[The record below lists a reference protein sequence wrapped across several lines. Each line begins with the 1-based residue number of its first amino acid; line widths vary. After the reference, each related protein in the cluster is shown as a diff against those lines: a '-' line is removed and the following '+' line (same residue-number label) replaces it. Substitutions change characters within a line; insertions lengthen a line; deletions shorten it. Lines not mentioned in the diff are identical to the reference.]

1 MQFEASNSFV
11 AAFDTDTRHEAPERD
26 ELQPQMH
33 PATLRFRDWQLESDY
48 LQAMRCQTA
57 AVVRFGILL
66 VLTVFLLFGVL
77 DLWAAPGHTGPSWTI
92 RAAAFVATALLFC
105 VSFTRVFEQHRETF
119 MLPFCLLLGLGMT
132 TLFSTLPQ
140 GGVGQYY
147 AGYMLIIVGAYT
159 VLGLRFVN
167 ATFVSLAIL
176 GMYLAVEYMFQ
187 SHAGAR
193 PLSNAAFIF
202 SAMCVSAVGGYI
214 HERQRRLAH
223 FRLRLIERERARSEY
238 SALHDPLTGLPNRR
252 LLMERMHRAM
262 ARDKRYH
269 TYAAALF
276 IDLDNFKP
284 VNDKFGHTFGDK
296 LLRAVAERLKEVV
309 RDTDTVTRVGGDEF
323 VVLLEDL
330 VEPEC
335 AELLKQR
342 MLLAFAAPFSIE
354 GETLRVEM
362 SVGCAL
368 DPVDARAPRELLQ
381 AADHAMY
388 EMKKRRG
395 RR

>member
-1 MQFEASNSFV
+1 MQFEASNSFL
-11 AAFDTDTRHEAPERD
+11 ASFDTEDCRAVPARD
-26 ELQPQMH
+26 DLQPVMH
-33 PATLRFRDWQLESDY
+33 PTTLRFREWTLENDY
-48 LQAMRCQTA
+48 LQVMRRETA
-57 AVVRFGILL
+57 AIVRFGILL
-66 VLTVFLLFGVL
+66 VLTVFLLFGML
-77 DLWAAPGHTGPSWTI
+77 DLWTASNYAGLSWTI
-92 RAAAFVATALLFC
+92 RAATFVTTAVLFV
-105 VSFTRVFEQHRETF
+105 VSFTRTFEQHRENF

-132 TLFSTLPQ
+132 ILLSVIP
-140 GGVGQYY
+140 GGDIDQYY
-147 AGYMLIIVGAYT
+147 AGYILIIVGAYT
-159 VLGLRFVN
+159 VLGLRFVK
-167 ATFVSLAIL
+167 ATFVSLAML
-176 GMYLAVEYMFQ
+176 GMYLSVELMLH

-193 PLSNAAFIF
+193 PMNNAAFIF
-202 SAMCVSAVGGYI
+202 SALIISAVGGYI
-214 HERQRRLAH
+214 YERQRRLAH
-223 FRLRLIERERARSEY
+223 FRLRLIERERARSEH

-252 LLMERMHRAM
+252 LLMERMHRAL

-284 VNDKFGHTFGDK
+284 VNDRYGHDVGDK

-330 VEPEC
+330 IEPEC

-342 MLLAFAAPFSIE
+342 ILLAFAAPISLE
-354 GETLRVEM
+354 GEVLRVEM

-368 DPVDARAPRELLQ
+368 DPIDARTPRELLQ
-381 AADHAMY
+381 AADRAMY
-388 EMKKRRG
+388 AMKQRRG

>member
-1 MQFEASNSFV
+1 MQFEASNSFIE
-11 AAFDTDTRHEAPERD
+11 AFDTDTREAPPRGGD
-26 ELQPQMH
+26 LQPEMH
-33 PATLRFRDWQLESDY
+33 PATLRFREWSLERDY
-48 LQAMRCQTA
+48 VQSMRRQTA

-66 VLTVFLLFGVL
+66 VLTVYLLFGML
-77 DLWAAPGHTGPSWTI
+77 DLWIAPNYAGLSWTL
-92 RAAAFVATALLFC
+92 RAAVFIATAVLFA
-105 VSFTRVFEQHRETF
+105 VSFTRLFEQHRETF
-119 MLPFCLLLGLGMT
+119 MLPFCLLLGMGMT
-132 TLFSTLPQ
+132 ALLSALP
-140 GGVGQYY
+140 GDDIDQYY

-167 ATFVSLAIL
+167 ATFVSLAML
-176 GMYLAVEYMFQ
+176 VMYLTVEFLFH

-193 PLSNAAFIF
+193 PINNGAFIF
-202 SAMCVSAVGGYI
+202 SALIISAVGGYI
-214 HERQRRLAH
+214 YERQRRLAH
-223 FRLRLIERERARSEY
+223 FRLRLIEHERARSEH

-252 LLMERMHRAM
+252 LLMERMHRAL

-284 VNDKFGHTFGDK
+284 VNDRYGHDFGDK

-335 AELLKQR
+335 AELLMQR

-354 GETLRVEM
+354 GEVLRVEM

-381 AADHAMY
+381 AADRAMY
-388 EMKKRRG
+388 EMKQRRG